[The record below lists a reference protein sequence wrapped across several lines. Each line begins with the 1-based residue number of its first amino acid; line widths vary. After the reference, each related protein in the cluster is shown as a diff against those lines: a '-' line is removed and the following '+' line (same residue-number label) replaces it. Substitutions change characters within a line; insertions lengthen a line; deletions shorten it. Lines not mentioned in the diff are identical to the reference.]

1 MGKKRIHWS
10 EKTYRRFLREGRG
23 TGEGANYL
31 PWVQIHDF
39 PSNGISSRPPGIKTG
54 RIHHLL
60 SRNEDDY
67 FTLQDHDDN
76 VLDIREQFPLRLTET
91 LQIASKLN
99 IRHPRIN
106 GFPFVLTTDFLL
118 ITRDGPIARTIKMV
132 SDLEKPEVRE
142 KFAIEYE
149 YWRSKN
155 IDWKIVT
162 EKQINFEKAKNLRW
176 LDSSVHPVSII
187 QDPALLQDALQLF
200 QTLYRDL
207 TIPFSDILYGVESF
221 YNLPAGTS
229 MAIFKH
235 LIRTNV
241 ISVNLDQKIDLTEP
255 RRDSCDRD

>member
-1 MGKKRIHWS
+1 MGKRRICWS
-10 EKTYRRFLREGRG
+10 ERTYHRFLREGRG

-39 PSNGISSRPPGIKTG
+39 PSRGISSRPLGIKTG
-54 RIHHLL
+54 RVHHLL

-67 FTLQDHDDN
+67 FTLQDHNDN

-99 IRHPRIN
+99 IKHPRVN

-118 ITRDGPIARTIKMV
+118 TTRNGTKARTVKMV
-132 SDLEKPEVRE
+132 ADLEKPEVRE

-155 IDWKIVT
+155 VDWKIVT
-162 EKQINFEKAKNLRW
+162 EEQINSEKARNLRW
-176 LDSSVHPVSII
+176 LDSSAPLNSII
-187 QDPALLQDALQLF
+187 QDPALLQDALHLF

-207 TIPFSDILYGVESF
+207 TIPFSDILCGVESF

-229 MAIFKH
+229 IAIFKH
-235 LIRTNV
+235 LIRTHTV
-241 ISVNLDQKIDLTEP
+241 SVNLDQKINLSEP
-255 RRDSCDRD
+255 RRDSCDRN